1 MLVDIFNSFEP
12 VRFLIDSPLW
22 VSFFAPGVG
31 FVVVLGVVGAL
42 LKLAIREKEEH
53 KEATFVLGSLV
64 GVVWLLGTML
74 TLLEVFTRAGVAEGY
89 PQVLAMLIGFAL
101 NTLTAFVII
110 RAVLVLRR
118 FIHAHPKLQKLVRD
132 SREDAGQ

>member
-22 VSFFAPGVG
+22 VSFVAPGVG
-31 FVVVLGVVGAL
+31 FIVILGAVHTL
-42 LKLAIREKEEH
+42 LKLTICEKKEV
-53 KEATFVLGSLV
+53 KEASFALGALV
-64 GVVWLLGTML
+64 GVAWLFGMML

-89 PQVLAMLIGFAL
+89 PQVLAMLVGFAL

-118 FIHAHPKLQKLVRD
+118 FTHTHHKFQKLVGN
-132 SREDAGQ
+132 SREDTEQ

>member
-22 VSFFAPGVG
+22 VSLFAPGVA
-31 FVVVLGVVGAL
+31 FVVALSVVDAL
-42 LKLAIREKEEH
+42 LKLTIRDKKEL
-53 KEATFVLGSLV
+53 KELTFALGALV
-64 GVVWLLGTML
+64 GVAWLFGMML

-89 PQVLAMLIGFAL
+89 PQVLAMLVGFAL

-110 RAVLVLRR
+110 RAVLVLHR
-118 FIHAHPKLQKLVRD
+118 FTHTHPKFQKLVGV
-132 SREDAGQ
+132 SHENTE

>member
-22 VSFFAPGVG
+22 VSFFAPGVA
-31 FVVVLGVVGAL
+31 FALILGAVHAL
-42 LKLAIREKEEH
+42 LKLTIREKKEV
-53 KEATFVLGSLV
+53 KEASFALGALV
-64 GVVWLLGTML
+64 GVAWLFGMML

-89 PQVLAMLIGFAL
+89 PQVLAMLVGFAL

-118 FIHAHPKLQKLVRD
+118 FIHTHPKFQKLVGN
-132 SREDAGQ
+132 SRENTEQ

>member
-22 VSFFAPGVG
+22 VSFFAPGIA
-31 FVVVLGVVGAL
+31 FTLILGAVCTL
-42 LKLAIREKEEH
+42 LKLTIREKNEV
-53 KEATFVLGSLV
+53 KEASFALGALV
-64 GVVWLLGTML
+64 GVAWLFGVML

-89 PQVLAMLIGFAL
+89 PQVLAMLVGFAL
-101 NTLTAFVII
+101 NILTAFVII

-118 FIHAHPKLQKLVRD
+118 FTHTHPKFQKLVGV
-132 SREDAGQ
+132 SHENTEQ

>member
-12 VRFLIDSPLW
+12 VRFLIDSHLW
-22 VSFFAPGVG
+22 VSFFAPGIG
-31 FVVVLGVVGAL
+31 FVVILGAVHTL
-42 LKLAIREKEEH
+42 LKLTIREKKEV
-53 KEATFVLGSLV
+53 KEASFVLGALV
-64 GVVWLLGTML
+64 GVAWLFGMML

-89 PQVLAMLIGFAL
+89 PQVLAMLVGFAL

-118 FIHAHPKLQKLVRD
+118 FTSAHPNPQKSVKD
-132 SREDAGQ
+132 NGEDM

>member
-22 VSFFAPGVG
+22 VSFFAPGVA
-31 FVVVLGVVGAL
+31 FTLILGAVHAL
-42 LKLAIREKEEH
+42 LKLTIREKKEV
-53 KEATFVLGSLV
+53 KEASFALGALV
-64 GVVWLLGTML
+64 GVAWLFGMML
-74 TLLEVFTRAGVAEGY
+74 TLLEVFTRAGVAGGY
-89 PQVLAMLIGFAL
+89 PQVLAMLVGFAL

-118 FIHAHPKLQKLVRD
+118 FTHTHPKFQKLV
-132 SREDAGQ
+132 SVSHENTEQ

>member
-22 VSFFAPGVG
+22 VSFFAPGVA
-31 FVVVLGVVGAL
+31 FTLILGAVHAL
-42 LKLAIREKEEH
+42 LKLTIRDKKEL
-53 KEATFVLGSLV
+53 KELTFAFGALV
-64 GVVWLLGTML
+64 GVAWLFGMML

-101 NTLTAFVII
+101 NTLTAFIII

-118 FIHAHPKLQKLVRD
+118 FIYTHPKFQKLVGIINR
-132 SREDAGQ
+132 

>member
-22 VSFFAPGVG
+22 VSFFAPGVT
-31 FVVVLGVVGAL
+31 FVVTLGVVDPLLKLTIRDKKELRELTFALGAL
-42 LKLAIREKEEH
+42 LGI
-53 KEATFVLGSLV
+53 
-64 GVVWLLGTML
+64 VWLLGTML
-74 TLLEVFTRAGVAEGY
+74 TLLEVFTRAGVANGY
-89 PQVLAMLIGFAL
+89 PQVLAMLIGFAS

-118 FIHAHPKLQKLVRD
+118 FIYAHPKFQKLVHD
-132 SREDAGQ
+132 SHENTER

>member
-22 VSFFAPGVG
+22 VSFFAPGVA
-31 FVVVLGVVGAL
+31 FALILGAVHAL
-42 LKLAIREKEEH
+42 LKLTIREKKEV
-53 KEATFVLGSLV
+53 KEASFALGALV
-64 GVVWLLGTML
+64 GVAWLFGMML

-89 PQVLAMLIGFAL
+89 PQVLAMLVGFAL

-110 RAVLVLRR
+110 RAALVLHR
-118 FIHAHPKLQKLVRD
+118 FTHTHPKLQKLVGN
-132 SREDAGQ
+132 SREDTEQ

>member
-12 VRFLIDSPLW
+12 VRFLINSPLW

-31 FVVVLGVVGAL
+31 FVVILGAVYAL
-42 LKLAIREKEEH
+42 LKLTIREK
-53 KEATFVLGSLV
+53 KELREASFVLGALV
-64 GVVWLLGTML
+64 GVAWLFGMML
-74 TLLEVFTRAGVAEGY
+74 TLLEVFTRAGVIEGC
-89 PQVLAMLIGFAL
+89 PQVLAMLTGFAL
-101 NTLTAFVII
+101 NTLTAFIII
-110 RAVLVLRR
+110 RAVLVLSR

>member
-31 FVVVLGVVGAL
+31 FVVILGAVHAL
-42 LKLAIREKEEH
+42 LKLTIREKKEV
-53 KEATFVLGSLV
+53 KEASFTLGALV
-64 GVVWLLGTML
+64 GVAWLFGMML
-74 TLLEVFTRAGVAEGY
+74 TLLEVFTRAGVTNGY
-89 PQVLAMLIGFAL
+89 PQVLAMLIGFAS
-101 NTLTAFVII
+101 NSLTAFVII

-118 FIHAHPKLQKLVRD
+118 FIYTHPKFQKLVRD
-132 SREDAGQ
+132 SHEDSE

>member
-1 MLVDIFNSFEP
+1 MLVDISNSFEP

-31 FVVVLGVVGAL
+31 FVVILGAVYAL
-42 LKLAIREKEEH
+42 LKLTIREK
-53 KEATFVLGSLV
+53 KELREVSFVLGALV
-64 GVVWLLGTML
+64 GVAWLFGMML

-101 NTLTAFVII
+101 NTLTAFIII
-110 RAVLVLRR
+110 RAVLVLHR
-118 FIHAHPKLQKLVRD
+118 FVYVHPKFQKPVND
-132 SREDAGQ
+132 KHGNM

>member
-12 VRFLIDSPLW
+12 IRFLIDSPLW

-31 FVVVLGVVGAL
+31 FVVILGAVYAL
-42 LKLAIREKEEH
+42 LKLTIREK
-53 KEATFVLGSLV
+53 KELREASFVLGALV
-64 GVVWLLGTML
+64 GVAWLFGMML

-101 NTLTAFVII
+101 NTLTAFIII
-110 RAVLVLRR
+110 RAVLVLHR
-118 FIHAHPKLQKLVRD
+118 FVYVHPKFQKPVND
-132 SREDAGQ
+132 KHGNM

>member
-22 VSFFAPGVG
+22 VSLFAPGVA
-31 FVVVLGVVGAL
+31 FVVALSVVDAL
-42 LKLAIREKEEH
+42 LKLTIRDKKEL
-53 KEATFVLGSLV
+53 KELTFALGALV
-64 GVVWLLGTML
+64 GVAWLFGMML
-74 TLLEVFTRAGVAEGY
+74 TLLELFTRAGVAEGY
-89 PQVLAMLIGFAL
+89 PQVLAMLVGFAL

-118 FIHAHPKLQKLVRD
+118 FTHTHPKFQKLVGV
-132 SREDAGQ
+132 SHENTE

>member
-31 FVVVLGVVGAL
+31 FVVALSVVDRLLKLTIRDKREIKELTFALGAL
-42 LKLAIREKEEH
+42 LGI
-53 KEATFVLGSLV
+53 
-64 GVVWLLGTML
+64 VWLFGTML
-74 TLLEVFTRAGVAEGY
+74 TLLDVFTRAGVTNGY
-89 PQVLAMLIGFAL
+89 PQVLAMLIGFAS
-101 NTLTAFVII
+101 NSLTAFVII

-118 FIHAHPKLQKLVRD
+118 FIYTHPKFQKLVRD
-132 SREDAGQ
+132 SHEDSE